1 VIDLGV
7 RERPAR
13 AVSDEKSGELRIV
26 QYGHPALRQLSKKVG
41 RVTQDV
47 RDLVERMTLLMR
59 SAHGLGLSANQI
71 GIPRRVAVVE
81 IAGEL
86 KVLIDPQIVS
96 SKGEEAAD
104 EGCLSLPRLY
114 GSVQRPTHVVVR
126 AQDLS
131 GKRIKIEAEGLLA
144 RALCHEIDHLNGKLF
159 VDSVG
164 PDTLYWLIGHTEE
177 GEPVTR
183 ATGIEDALRV
193 LSTARVPDE

>member
-1 VIDLGV
+1 
-7 RERPAR
+7 
-13 AVSDEKSGELRIV
+13 V
-26 QYGHPALRQLSKKVG
+26 QYGHPALRQLSRKVG

-47 RDLVERMTLLMR
+47 RDLVKRMTLLMR

-86 KVLIDPQIVS
+86 KVLIDPQIAS

-114 GSVQRPTHVVVR
+114 GSVRRPTHVVVR
-126 AQDLS
+126 ARDLS

-159 VDSVG
+159 VDSAG
-164 PDTLYWLIGHTEE
+164 PDTLYWLIGHTDE